1 MHQSAV
7 YEHPVARV
15 MTRVKRVLLFALLWW
30 LLTEG
35 RAEAWGMGVVL
46 VVVAALLSVSLAP
59 PVAWSLPGALRF
71 VPYFIW
77 RSLAGG
83 VDVARR
89 ALSPARPLQPAVI
102 EYSLRLS
109 LPRSRLFMAGIISL
123 LPGTLCT
130 EIRDDKLW
138 VHILDRRGDFQRDLG
153 ILEQK
158 VAGLFRDENRP
169 EAG

>member
-7 YEHPVARV
+7 YEQPVARV
-15 MTRVKRVLLFALLWW
+15 MTLVKRVLLFALLWW

-35 RAEAWGMGVVL
+35 RVDAWGVGAVL
-46 VVVAALLSVSLAP
+46 VVATAWLSVSLAP

-77 RSLAGG
+77 HSLVGG

-89 ALSPARPLQPAVI
+89 ALSPARPLQPDII
-102 EYSLRLS
+102 EYPLRLS

-130 EIRDDKLW
+130 EIIGDKLW
-138 VHILDRRGDFQRDLG
+138 VHLLDRRGDFQRDLR

-158 VAGLFRDENRP
+158 VAGLFRDKN
-169 EAG
+169 